1 MMTIM
6 PDHEHFHGQPQ
17 TQCAKCRFRLWW
29 ERLREGAKRV
39 ALLQEDHDFG
49 REMRPQT
56 TVLVIAP
63 ENLTLTESTA
73 FV

>member
-1 MMTIM
+1 MTIM
-6 PDHEHFHGQPQ
+6 PDQEHFHGQQQ
-17 TQCAKCRFRLWW
+17 TQCAKCRGRLWSVW
-29 ERLREGAKRV
+29 LREGAERI
-39 ALLQEDHDFG
+39 ALLQEAHDFG

-63 ENLTLTESTA
+63 GHPTLTESTA

>member
-1 MMTIM
+1 MITIM
-6 PDHEHFHGQPQ
+6 PYHEHFHGQQQ
-17 TQCAKCRFRLWW
+17 TKRAKCRFRLWW
-29 ERLREGAKRV
+29 ERLREGAERV
-39 ALLQEDHDFG
+39 ALQEAHDFG

-56 TVLVIAP
+56 TFLVIAP